1 MFHRNSSKCD
11 KNTPLQKFHS
21 NNNNK
26 DQWQEGGDND
36 GSGEN
41 RDKRK
46 QNSQTSGTKDG
57 YGFRAAERYNAYYKY
72 TRDCRQDESKTFLLE
87 QSLIEVM
94 DQLDGKDKKRLGGNK
109 RLRNGELNYVDKEG
123 KSLTILCDL

>member
-1 MFHRNSSKCD
+1 
-11 KNTPLQKFHS
+11 
-21 NNNNK
+21 
-26 DQWQEGGDND
+26 
-36 GSGEN
+36 
-41 RDKRK
+41 
-46 QNSQTSGTKDG
+46 
-57 YGFRAAERYNAYYKY
+57 
-72 TRDCRQDESKTFLLE
+72 LE